1 MNNLFTLLK
10 IEFQKTLSSFSLN
23 GKKAKRMPI
32 LYFGIFIVIL
42 VIAMSCGFSFLI
54 ITPFTKGQ
62 IDPTPAISVF
72 AGITSLFIFMSSM
85 SQARGIYIGDDYDM
99 LSSLPIKKRDIVAS
113 KVLSLYCIELLFSI
127 IILIPHGIMLLALAG
142 SIQGLLFALLLAFT
156 LPIIPIAFAIIISL
170 LITLATARFKSA
182 NLIFVFLYTLT
193 IVGISVLSMVIN
205 RLGATQAMSG
215 YTTLGNILK
224 WINPA
229 YYFVEIALVDTKL
242 YLLVYVGISL
252 IILILS
258 VLFLVLLFDRLH
270 DIVSSI
276 SMKNIYVR
284 KDLKVKNQTRI
295 LLSLE
300 FKRLFNSRIY
310 FVNAIMGSI
319 MSILGSVVYL
329 VSLKQSMNSAPAEAL
344 IYMKLLY
351 IPIFTVISS
360 MIIGL
365 GNTTTGSINIEGK
378 TFWIIKSL
386 PVDYKKYM
394 RIKLLF
400 SYFITIPAA
409 LIASTIAIIFYHE
422 SILDIVFAYLIP
434 LFYVLLNALIGLI
447 VAIKHPKI
455 KWNNETEAVKNAASV
470 LIAMLINF
478 GCSILMGGILIVL
491 PLFFQNFLWLF
502 YLITLILII
511 MFIVPCYIY
520 LNKKFPHKIVEIE
533 DL

>member
-1 MNNLFTLLK
+1 M
-10 IEFQKTLSSFSLN
+10 
-23 GKKAKRMPI
+23 
-32 LYFGIFIVIL
+32 
-42 VIAMSCGFSFLI
+42 
-54 ITPFTKGQ
+54 
-62 IDPTPAISVF
+62 
-72 AGITSLFIFMSSM
+72 
-85 SQARGIYIGDDYDM
+85 
-99 LSSLPIKKRDIVAS
+99 
-113 KVLSLYCIELLFSI
+113 
-127 IILIPHGIMLLALAG
+127 
-142 SIQGLLFALLLAFT
+142 
-156 LPIIPIAFAIIISL
+156 
-170 LITLATARFKSA
+170 
-182 NLIFVFLYTLT
+182 
-193 IVGISVLSMVIN
+193 
-205 RLGATQAMSG
+205 
-215 YTTLGNILK
+215 
-224 WINPA
+224 
-229 YYFVEIALVDTKL
+229 
-242 YLLVYVGISL
+242 
-252 IILILS
+252 
-258 VLFLVLLFDRLH
+258 
-270 DIVSSI
+270 
-276 SMKNIYVR
+276 
-284 KDLKVKNQTRI
+284 KVKNQTRI

-319 MSILGSVVYL
+319 MGILGSVVYL
-329 VSLKQSMNSAPAEAL
+329 VSLKQSMNNAPAEAL

-365 GNTTTGSINIEGK
+365 GNPTTGSINIEGK

-400 SYFITIPAA
+400 SYFITIPAS
-409 LIASTIAIIFYHE
+409 LVASTIAIIFYHE

-434 LFYVLLNALIGLI
+434 FFYVLLNALIGLI

-502 YLITLILII
+502 YLITLTLII
-511 MFIVPCYIY
+511 MSIVPCYIY
-520 LNKKFPHKIVEIE
+520 LNKKFPHKIGEIE